1 MYFNNKNNYFHG
13 IMFHHFHDDKRH
25 LKGQGSI
32 SKDGLL
38 NLIKFIGRKNILNA
52 DDFLK
57 RYKEKKLKKN
67 HVCFTFDDCLKSQF
81 DIAFPVMEE
90 LNIKGFFFVYS
101 SALKNISSLFEVYRH
116 FRMNFY
122 SDIEVFYEEF
132 YNHFRAKLNNFN
144 LAFSLI

>member
-13 IMFHHFHDDKRH
+13 IMFHLFHDDKRH

-67 HVCFTFDDCLKSQF
+67 HVCFTFDDCLKCQF
-81 DIAFPVMEE
+81 DIAFPVMEY
-90 LNIKGFFFVYS
+90 LNI
-101 SALKNISSLFEVYRH
+101 
-116 FRMNFY
+116 
-122 SDIEVFYEEF
+122 
-132 YNHFRAKLNNFN
+132 
-144 LAFSLI
+144 

>member
-1 MYFNNKNNYFHG
+1 
-13 IMFHHFHDDKRH
+13 MFHHFHDDKRH

-67 HVCFTFDDCLKSQF
+67 HVCFTFDDCLKCQF

-101 SALKNISSLFEVYRH
+101 SALKNISSLFEVYSHRILFITLRANRLALSNSSLWFSAGMTIFFVLANFRH
-116 FRMNFY
+116 Q
-122 SDIEVFYEEF
+122 
-132 YNHFRAKLNNFN
+132 
-144 LAFSLI
+144 